1 MTQIEK
7 VDMIEQLTGLINS
20 ELADELGMQ
29 ETLFNKLEDLD
40 INSKEWN
47 NYNEEVLWVGGKING
62 LTTALTF
69 INEFRGE

>member
-1 MTQIEK
+1 
-7 VDMIEQLTGLINS
+7 MIEQLTGLINS

-47 NYNEEVLWVGGKING
+47 TYNEEFVWVGGKING

>member
-1 MTQIEK
+1 
-7 VDMIEQLTGLINS
+7 MIEQLTALINS

-29 ETLFNKLEDLD
+29 ETLLHKLEDLD
-40 INSKEWN
+40 MNSKEWKA
-47 NYNEEVLWVGGKING
+47 YDEEFVWVGGKING